1 MGSFE
6 EDVQFICRVCIK
18 IYDTAAGLYEHLK
31 RFHKISV
38 QGDSDTLAPCISL
51 LWS

>member
-38 QGDSDTLAPCISL
+38 QDN
-51 LWS
+51 

>member
-31 RFHKISV
+31 RFHKILV
-38 QGDSDTLAPCISL
+38 QDN
-51 LWS
+51 